1 MLSERRDGSMDFIK
15 NNKNKVIIGALSVLI
30 IISLAVF
37 LYISAT
43 TDKYAIK
50 SSLFD
55 NLTYSSE
62 IVNNNFTGNTIIR
75 DEQNNFKVSG
85 KFEEGVF
92 KDGLIYLKNGET
104 EYFLDGT
111 FDNFNLLN
119 GTITI
124 VTPDKHIE
132 KTGEFKNN
140 QLNGTGSIKI
150 TDVNTGEVLFS
161 YAGNFSNDYPQY

>member
-1 MLSERRDGSMDFIK
+1 MEFIK
-15 NNKNKVIIGALSVLI
+15 NNKNKVIVGVLSVLVI
-30 IISLAVF
+30 LAIAIF

-62 IVNNNFTGNTIIR
+62 IVNNKFTGNTVIR
-75 DEQNNFKVSG
+75 DDKNNFKVSG
-85 KFEEGVF
+85 KFEQGVF
-92 KDGLIYLKNGET
+92 KNGLIYLKNGDT
-104 EYFLDGT
+104 EYYLDGE
-111 FDNFNLLN
+111 FDNFDLLN

-124 VTPDKHIE
+124 ITDDKIIE
-132 KTGEFKNN
+132 KTGELKDNKV
-140 QLNGTGSIKI
+140 NGTGSIKI
-150 TDVNTGEVLFS
+150 TDKNSGEVLFS

>member
-85 KFEEGVF
+85 KFEDGVF
-92 KDGLIYLKNGET
+92 KDGLI
-104 EYFLDGT
+104 
-111 FDNFNLLN
+111 
-119 GTITI
+119 
-124 VTPDKHIE
+124 
-132 KTGEFKNN
+132 
-140 QLNGTGSIKI
+140 
-150 TDVNTGEVLFS
+150 
-161 YAGNFSNDYPQY
+161 